1 MEVLRMNYYFTGV
14 LVILLC
20 LLAWIGPAYPRNEY
34 LNNGTN
40 TCNTG
45 DVSISIEQR
54 EYESRYRH
62 FNPSNNYNNPSD
74 DKSVRLTYRHYLGS
88 ACTDEF
94 KVVQQENMELKQ
106 QLELMKMCGRVNS
119 NPTLKHNPSFNLLVS
134 KCVGVAPTG
143 NNTRPSDSQS
153 LWDDMKD
160 NYKKENPDV
169 KLMNDKLI
177 GPKKSKLKIPPK
189 DYILP
194 LPKPKND

>member
-1 MEVLRMNYYFTGV
+1 MNYYFTGLIILALTMLAL
-14 LVILLC
+14 LVE
-20 LLAWIGPAYPRNEY
+20 PAYPRNEY

-45 DVSISIEQR
+45 DVSISVEQR

-62 FNPSNNYNNPSD
+62 FNPDNNYNNPSD

-160 NYKKENPDV
+160 DYKKENPDV
-169 KLMNDKLI
+169 KLMNDKII

-194 LPKPKND
+194 LPKPKNED